1 LRAKNQNAVRPDEG
15 IQTHQTV
22 LRLISRNIRSFLILL
37 FFSLPL
43 WLAPSASGANVRVWE
58 DKIVLP
64 TYDEGAPDINPP
76 FDFFRL
82 RGFSTYPY
90 PTRENLL
97 NQKSEKTWRTL
108 ALENEFLKVVV
119 LPDLGGR
126 LYSCVDKS
134 NGREMFYANSSIK
147 YAQVAYRGAWV
158 ALGIEYNFPVSHN
171 WMTVSPVD
179 YGIVES
185 PDGSAAI
192 WVGNVDRPYGM
203 VWRVSMTLH
212 PGNSLLEQTITLYNP
227 GDLRHRFYWWNTA
240 SVQVWDGSRILYP
253 MQFTASHGFKDVD
266 RWPVDSSGK
275 DLSLPANHTA
285 GFVSR
290 FAHATRE
297 GFMGVYHPQ
306 TRSGMAHFAEIDQV
320 PAKKIWSWGADAEGM
335 DWRHALSD
343 DESAYVEVQAGL
355 FRNQETYAFLNP
367 QQLLQFHEYWLPIRE
382 IGGFSRVN
390 QHGAIQMERHPDG
403 DGKISLSVGINVTR
417 EIKDGQLR
425 LKDGERVVQ
434 SELFSLLPSGAYLKT
449 FRGLENLPAYGVEV
463 ITKEEAVLL
472 AHTENQYDWTPAAK
486 VVTGPMTPYR
496 IPPQG
501 SRSEGDYVELGKGL
515 ELKGNLLDAYAAYLD
530 GLSHFPESFE
540 LNRAAGRLGVQLKRF
555 TEARAALSKA
565 VGRISNDAESLY
577 YLGNSLLALGE
588 TTLARQALET
598 AELLPEFRVPSL
610 LLLARISA
618 QGGQPEKALS
628 LVRRALAEAPNT
640 IKAGMMEV
648 ALLRHTRKLA
658 QAREALKHWQ
668 ALDPPNSF
676 LRHESVL
683 LGAEDAS
690 LWIHLASDP
699 ERILE
704 VALPYIHLGLFADAA
719 DLLGRHFPT
728 AGIHSEP
735 GMPSA
740 AEYPLIAYYRG
751 YCREKSGSS
760 AHADFE
766 LARRLPTRYVFP
778 NRPESMLVLRR
789 ALEANPAD
797 GTAHF
802 LLGNLYMSGG
812 MVDLALQ
819 EWEAARLR
827 NPRIPTLQR
836 NLGYGWLHGKQDPSH
851 ALSFFEEGIKVD
863 PANLDNYLGL
873 DQSMSLLKRPAA
885 ERVAGLMSFPKS
897 EPMPPVLVMKLAL
910 ALVEA
915 GQMAAAEALWPGRYF
930 PREEFGTNVRQ
941 VYLEGRVQMALAL
954 ARKGDERGAR
964 TLLDSLGKQVPGLA
978 FTDSG
983 LDAFIRPA
991 RIQYLLG
998 EICAQM
1004 GDQKTA
1010 RTYWQKA
1017 AESQEARQIPFA
1029 YEAARRLGN
1038 VNPEEWKSRLNKALA
1053 ELEDY
1058 LAGSGNFP
1066 GAASCSRGMV
1076 LMCLGRQEEAQEQLR
1091 RVFYLPDKGL
1101 SHYLAR
1107 KALAQ
1112 SIE

>member
-1 LRAKNQNAVRPDEG
+1 MM
-15 IQTHQTV
+15 V
-22 LRLISRNIRSFLILL
+22 LHRIASRNLHGFLFLLL
-37 FFSLPL
+37 FAAPL
-43 WLAPSASGANVRVWE
+43 WRVSYASAANVRAWE

-64 TYDEGAPDINPP
+64 TYDEGPPDINPP
-76 FDFFRL
+76 FDFFHL
-82 RGFSTYPY
+82 RSFSTYPY

-97 NQKSEKTWRTL
+97 NQKSNKTWRAL
-108 ALENEFLKVVV
+108 VLENEYLKVVV

-134 NGREMFYANSSIK
+134 NGREMFYANSTIK
-147 YAQVAYRGAWV
+147 YAQVSYRGAWV

-179 YGIVES
+179 YGIVEG

-203 VWRVSMTLH
+203 VWRVAMTLR
-212 PGNSLLEQTITLYNP
+212 PGSSLLEQTITLYNP

-240 SVQVWDGSRILYP
+240 SVQVWDDSRILYP
-253 MQFTASHGFKDVD
+253 MQFTAAHGFKDVD

-275 DLSLPANHTA
+275 DLSFPAKHTG

-290 FAHATRE
+290 FSHATRE
-297 GFMGVYHPQ
+297 GFMGVYHPR
-306 TRSGMAHFAEIDQV
+306 TRSGMAHFAEIDQA
-320 PAKKIWSWGADAEGM
+320 PAKKIWSWGADAEGR
-335 DWRHALSD
+335 DWRRALSD

-367 QQLLQFHEYWLPIRE
+367 HQLISFHEYWLPIRE

-390 QHGAIQMERHPDG
+390 RHGAIQLERRWDG
-403 DGKISLSVGINVTR
+403 EGKTALSVGINLTR

-425 LKDGERVVQ
+425 LKWGERLVR
-434 SELFSLLPSGAYLKT
+434 SEPFSLLPSGAYLKT
-449 FRGLENLPAYGVEV
+449 FTGLENLPAYGVEV
-463 ITKEEAVLL
+463 ATKEGEVIL
-472 AHTENQYDWTPAAK
+472 AHTENQYDWTPAAEVK
-486 VVTGPMTPYR
+486 TGPMTAYR

-515 ELKGNLLDAYAAYLD
+515 ELKGNLLDAYAAYRE
-530 GLSHFPESFE
+530 GLTRYPESFE
-540 LNRAAGRLGVQLKRF
+540 LNRASGRLAVQLKRF

-577 YLGNSLLALGE
+577 YLGHALLALGE
-588 TTLARQALET
+588 TAQARQALET
-598 AELLPEFRVPSL
+598 AELLPDFRVPSL

-618 QGGQPEKALS
+618 QSGDAEKALS
-628 LVRRALAEAPNT
+628 LVHRALAEAPNT
-640 IKAGMMEV
+640 LKAGMMEV
-648 ALLRHTRKLA
+648 ALLRHTGQLA
-658 QAREALKHWQ
+658 LAREALKHWQ
-668 ALDPPNSF
+668 SLDPVNSF

-683 LGAEDAS
+683 LGVEDAS
-690 LWIHLASDP
+690 LWTHLAGDP

-704 VALPYIHLGLFADAA
+704 VALTYMHLGFYTDAA
-719 DLLGRHFPT
+719 DLLGRQLPNT
-728 AGIHSEP
+728 GIHSEP
-735 GMPSA
+735 GMPLPE
-740 AEYPLIAYYRG
+740 EYPLITYYRG

-760 AHADFE
+760 GHADFE
-766 LARRLPTRYVFP
+766 QASRQPACYVFP
-778 NRPESMLVLRR
+778 NRPESMLVLQRV
-789 ALEANPAD
+789 LEENPAD

-819 EWEAARLR
+819 EWEAALLR
-827 NPRIPTLQR
+827 NPRIPALQR
-836 NLGYGWLHGKQDPSH
+836 NLGYGWLHGEQDPAR
-851 ALSFFEEGIKVD
+851 ALVFFEEGIKVD
-863 PANLDNYLGL
+863 PTNLDNYLGL
-873 DQSMSLLKRPAA
+873 DQTMSLLKRPAT
-885 ERVAGLMSFPKS
+885 ERVAGLLKFPKS

-910 ALVEA
+910 ALVES
-915 GQMAAAEALWPGRYF
+915 GEMAAAEALWPGRYF

-941 VYLEGRVQMALAL
+941 VYLEGRVQTALAL
-954 ARKGDERGAR
+954 ARKGDGKSAK
-964 TLLDSLGKQVPGLA
+964 TILDSLGKPVAGLA

-983 LDAFIRPA
+983 MDVFIRHA
-991 RIQYLLG
+991 RVQFLLG

-1004 GDQKTA
+1004 GDQAAA

-1017 AESQEARQIPFA
+1017 AQSQEARQIPFA
-1029 YEAARRLGN
+1029 YEAARRLGDL
-1038 VNPEEWKSRLNKALA
+1038 NPEEWKTRLNKALT

-1076 LMCLGRQEEAQEQLR
+1076 LVCLGREEEGSEQLR

-1107 KALAQ
+1107 RALAQ
-1112 SIE
+1112 PVSAP